1 MKAGIIGIGY
11 MGSIHAH
18 NLNKLNVE
26 IFLYDIDHEKAKRK
40 AKELCANFIKDFHDF
55 PKVDFFIVS
64 TPAWTHSFYI
74 FNLLSKN
81 VPIFVEKPLVTTYS
95 DFQKIIKEKNKD
107 YIAVGHQLRFSAPYN
122 YIKDLMKKDND
133 NFEIEFWRHGP
144 CMERK
149 YGGALF
155 DLGIHDLDLAIWIQE
170 SPIKKMEIKGNLDD
184 CIITF
189 YHENNNKSIIKT
201 RREINF
207 NAGLKAKSK
216 KTEVYLDF
224 LNNKVRINE
233 HYIYFSCDP
242 YFEEMKEFVEFVEG
256 KRNSYKNSLPQLLY
270 SYLLLFQAAE
280 QLVLSTN

>member
-81 VPIFVEKPLVTTYS
+81 VPIFVEKPLVTSYS
-95 DFQKIIKEKNKD
+95 DFQKIIKAKNKD

-122 YIKDLMKKDND
+122 YIKDLMKK
-133 NFEIEFWRHGP
+133 R
-144 CMERK
+144 
-149 YGGALF
+149 
-155 DLGIHDLDLAIWIQE
+155 
-170 SPIKKMEIKGNLDD
+170 
-184 CIITF
+184 
-189 YHENNNKSIIKT
+189 
-201 RREINF
+201 
-207 NAGLKAKSK
+207 
-216 KTEVYLDF
+216 
-224 LNNKVRINE
+224 
-233 HYIYFSCDP
+233 
-242 YFEEMKEFVEFVEG
+242 
-256 KRNSYKNSLPQLLY
+256 
-270 SYLLLFQAAE
+270 
-280 QLVLSTN
+280 